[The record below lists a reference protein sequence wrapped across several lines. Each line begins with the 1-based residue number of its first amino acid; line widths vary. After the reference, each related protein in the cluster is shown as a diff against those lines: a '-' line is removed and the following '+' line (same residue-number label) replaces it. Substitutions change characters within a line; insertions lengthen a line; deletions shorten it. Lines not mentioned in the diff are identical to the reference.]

1 MRVVGIDPGQT
12 GGIAL
17 LTPRTVSARVM
28 PLLPKEEW
36 KDAGSPI
43 DWRTFHPLLLEWAPD
58 IVIVERVS
66 SMPGQGVASTFRF
79 GSNYGG
85 LLAVVHGLAIQC
97 RLVVPRVWKKHVL
110 GEDFAHDKAGAAAF
124 VEHHHPELSLLPTPR
139 SKKPHDGMADAIC
152 IAHYAATEHA
162 KRMP

>member
-17 LTPRTVSARVM
+17 LTPRTATARVM

-43 DWRTFHPLLLEWAPD
+43 DWRTFHSLLLEWSPELA
-58 IVIVERVS
+58 VIERVS
-66 SMPGQGVASTFRF
+66 SMPGQGVASTFKF

-85 LLAVVHGLAIQC
+85 LLAAVQGLAIPH
-97 RLVVPRVWKKHVL
+97 RLVVPRVWKKNVL
-110 GEDFAHDKAGAAAF
+110 GEDFNHDKAGAAAF
-124 VEHHHPELSLLPTPR
+124 VACQHPELSLLPTPR

-152 IAHYAATEHA
+152 IAHYALTEHA